1 MLMYIAHA
9 LVLLLCS
16 LVEHCVKTLRVAWF
30 WANGGCVRTC
40 VGGLCACDCIDGDG
54 NVFRTI
60 TRGPAVPDIDSD
72 LVEQERLRSRVLMV
86 TMFLED
92 GWMSDRSC
100 PKTQTFLHARL
111 KGFAAAAPRAREL
124 ARLSEKA
131 CGLPDGAL
139 KDSVVVIYSDFEERV
154 FAGEDV
160 VVL

>member
-72 LVEQERLRSRVLMV
+72 LVEQERLTSIRMTDLQIY
-86 TMFLED
+86 E
-92 GWMSDRSC
+92 
-100 PKTQTFLHARL
+100 ARL
-111 KGFAAAAPRAREL
+111 RIKYPN
-124 ARLSEKA
+124 EKM
-131 CGLPDGAL
+131 P
-139 KDSVVVIYSDFEERV
+139 
-154 FAGEDV
+154 
-160 VVL
+160 